1 MSGGVGGG
9 LELGRVWTFFLSVSA
24 LSPELEPQIG
34 GHYFN
39 IASEQLMK
47 KLFPISALDKKS
59 DMISALAHVAFKGTL
74 GTLTTELVDFIIIT

>member
-1 MSGGVGGG
+1 MRGRGGEVYGH
-9 LELGRVWTFFLSVSA
+9 FFS
-24 LSPELEPQIG
+24 QFQFHIG
-34 GHYFN
+34 GHYIN

-47 KLFPISALDKKS
+47 KFFPISALDKKS

>member
-1 MSGGVGGG
+1 M
-9 LELGRVWTFFLSVSA
+9 LKKNFTFRTWRLP

-47 KLFPISALDKKS
+47 KFFPISALDKKS

>member
-1 MSGGVGGG
+1 MSGGEGGSG
-9 LELGRVWTFFLSVSA
+9 SCMDIFLSVSA

-47 KLFPISALDKKS
+47 KFFPISALDKKS

-74 GTLTTELVDFIIIT
+74 GTVTTELVEFIIIT

>member
-1 MSGGVGGG
+1 MGGRGRGGG
-9 LELGRVWTFFLSVSA
+9 GGGAWTFFLSVSA

-47 KLFPISALDKKS
+47 KFFPISALDKKS

-74 GTLTTELVDFIIIT
+74 GTPTSELVEILIIT